1 MATTSAPKA
10 DKSSR
15 KDARNTIE
23 EKLNLLLVDLKK
35 ELGDT
40 KFKSRVKKAAK
51 LLSKGLDKTKK
62 KVVTVKKKA
71 VKKTKTKTSSKKA
84 AAVAATPETEK

>member
-10 DKSSR
+10 DKASR

-35 ELGDT
+35 ELGET

-51 LLSKGLDKTKK
+51 LLSKGIGKTKK
-62 KVVTVKKKA
+62 AVTVKKKA
-71 VKKTKTKTSSKKA
+71 VKKAKA
-84 AAVAATPETEK
+84 ATKKVAVTPTTEK

>member
-10 DKSSR
+10 DKASR

-35 ELGDT
+35 ELGET

-51 LLSKGLDKTKK
+51 LLSKGIGKTKK
-62 KVVTVKKKA
+62 TVTVKKKA
-71 VKKTKTKTSSKKA
+71 VKKAKVATKKA
-84 AAVAATPETEK
+84 AVTPTTEK

>member
-1 MATTSAPKA
+1 MATTSAPKTE
-10 DKSSR
+10 KSSR

-35 ELGDT
+35 ELGDS
-40 KFKSRVKKAAK
+40 KFKNRIKKAAK

-62 KVVTVKKKA
+62 KAVTAKKKEP
-71 VKKTKTKTSSKKA
+71 KKSKVATKKA
-84 AAVAATPETEK
+84 AAPASETEK

>member
-10 DKSSR
+10 DKASR

-35 ELGDT
+35 ELGDA
-40 KFKSRVKKAAK
+40 KFKNRVKKAAK
-51 LLSKGLDKTKK
+51 LLSKGLGKEKKT
-62 KVVTVKKKA
+62 VVTVNKKAAKKAKASTKKA
-71 VKKTKTKTSSKKA
+71 VVK
-84 AAVAATPETEK
+84 PETEK